1 MIYSHKVKYY
11 ECDRM
16 GVTHHSNYIRFME
29 EARVDWLDQLGLGFE
44 RMEADGIVSPVMAL
58 DSKYLRTTTFQDEI
72 LVEVRVKSFST
83 LKLVFEYEMT
93 VGGQVVYTGTST
105 HCFLSGGRPISLAT
119 RYPDF
124 CAKFVPG
131 FSNKD

>member
-1 MIYSHKVKYY
+1 MIYTHKVKYY

-58 DSKYLRTTTFQDEI
+58 DSKYVHPTTFQDEI
-72 LVEVRVKSFST
+72 QIEVRVKSFST
-83 LKLVFEYEMT
+83 LKLVFEYEMK
-93 VGGQVVYTGTST
+93 VGEQLVFTGTST
-105 HCFLSGGRPISLAT
+105 HCFLAANRPISLAS
-119 RYPDF
+119 RYPDL

-131 FSNKD
+131 FSNR